1 MYVGGCG
8 TSSFICHGKREGRRS
23 SSGRR
28 EISERKN
35 KSGGTTS
42 GCSYLLLK
50 LDTQFVVVFILCVCP
65 GLFELLIVTTTTWSV
80 R

>member
-28 EISERKN
+28 EISERK
-35 KSGGTTS
+35 KTS
-42 GCSYLLLK
+42 HGEQPL
-50 LDTQFVVVFILCVCP
+50 VA
-65 GLFELLIVTTTTWSV
+65 LIYY
-80 R
+80 